1 MKQRINTYILFAIVF
16 SFTHIGYSQS
26 VSFDLKTS
34 PNIHFNFN
42 TVQKYISGVTI
53 MNACQLNVNVTGT
66 QWDMYVGTTTSVPGQ
81 WDVSSLYSVNG
92 ILPPIDILQLQ
103 FRNASGTSQVAGFFP
118 IQDIST
124 PTYIIGSAVAPDPAV
139 ACPAVGTNEAGNYL
153 ASPGCYRF
161 DVDLRVIPG
170 LNLRSGSYSLRID
183 YILVQDL

>member
-1 MKQRINTYILFAIVF
+1 MKHRIKIYILLVFLMSFA
-16 SFTHIGYSQS
+16 HQAYAQS

-42 TVQKYISGVTI
+42 TVQKYISGITF
-53 MNACQLNVNVTGT
+53 MNACQLNIDAVGT
-66 QWDMYVGTTTSVPGQ
+66 QWDLYVGATTSVPGQ
-81 WDVSSLYSVNG
+81 WDVSALYSVNG
-92 ILPPIDILQLQ
+92 VLPPIDILQLQ
-103 FRNASGTSQVAGFFP
+103 LRNASSTSQVPGFFP

-124 PTYIIGSAVAPDPAV
+124 PTYIIGSAIAPDPAI
-139 ACPAVGTNEAGNYL
+139 ACPNVGTNEAGNYL